1 MTIQAKYK
9 LKGSLNISGDKSIS
23 HRSVI
28 MGAMSIGET
37 KIYNLL
43 ESKDILSTVS
53 ILRKLGVK
61 IKKKKNSWTV
71 NGVGTGGF
79 KQPNQVLDAGNS
91 GTTSRLMFGA
101 VATNPILCSFTGDH
115 SLSGRPMLRVT
126 EFLKNIGAK
135 TTLTKGNYLPLS
147 IEGNLNSLPI
157 KHIITKPSAQI
168 KSSIMLAA
176 LNISGQ
182 TTIVENQSTR
192 DHTEILF
199 KYLKINFKSEKYRNG
214 KTKLKIMG
222 PAEIK
227 AKDIYVASDPSSAAF
242 FTVGALIIPGSNIE
256 IKNVCLNKTRVAYIN
271 ILKKMGGKIQIK
283 KTGKMSGE
291 IVGNIKVKYSK
302 LKSIVIP
309 KKLAPYLIDEY
320 PILAIAASQAKG
332 TTIMKGLAELRFKES
347 DRLRSV
353 YENLLNTGIDTNI
366 VKDDLIING
375 SANKII
381 GGNKINSFHDHR
393 IAMSF
398 SILNLICKKPLK
410 INNLKCIDIS
420 YPKFNKDLKSILSN
434 A

>member
-61 IKKKKNSWTV
+61 IKKKKDSWIV

-79 KQPNQVLDAGNS
+79 NQPNQVLDAGNS

-101 VATNPILCSFTGDH
+101 VSTNPILCSFAGDH
-115 SLSGRPMLRVT
+115 SLSSRPMLRVT

-147 IEGNLNSLPI
+147 IEGNLNSLPL

-182 TTIVENQSTR
+182 TTIIENQPTR

-199 KYLKINFKSEKYRNG
+199 KYLKINFKKEKFKNG

-227 AKDIYVASDPSSAAF
+227 AKDIFVASDPSSAAF

-256 IKNVCLNKTRVAYIN
+256 IKNVCLNKTRIAYIK

-291 IVGNIKVKYSK
+291 TVGNIKVKYSK
-302 LKSIVIP
+302 LKSIVIS

-320 PILAIAASQAKG
+320 PILAVAASQAKG
-332 TTIMKGLAELRFKES
+332 TTVMKGLDELRFKES
-347 DRLRSV
+347 DRLRSIHD
-353 YENLLNTGIDTNI
+353 NLLYSGIDSNI
-366 VKDDLIING
+366 VKDDLIISG
-375 SANKII
+375 STSII
-381 GGNKINSFHDHR
+381 PGGNKIDSFHDHR

-410 INNLKCIDIS
+410 INNIKCIDIS
-420 YPKFNKDLKSILSN
+420 YPKFDQDLKSILLN